1 MFQVPRKKGKRQ
13 MFFAGIFLILVIIVT
28 GIVFGVRA
36 VTSHVGDL
44 PPKHERRAEKKE
56 QQKQE
61 LVEQNLVPKF
71 GTILEGQAYIQFT
84 GEEFKNFYDTHQYQH
99 VALLRE
105 SPEITGNTEADMYIQ
120 NLAESRGY
128 KLRSEASTERLSD
141 VFGQTL
147 QPEAKDAYVA
157 MQKAAF
163 AEGEHD
169 FRLVSGYR
177 SVERQQQ
184 IFANSISDLSG
195 ADIISGNA
203 DATLNSILDSR
214 SIPGYSKHH
223 TGYTVDIGC
232 GNYHLDASVADS
244 GCFAWL
250 SENNYHNAKRFGFIP
265 SYPEGASK
273 QGPDPEPW
281 EYVWVGEDV
290 LLAAPYQNNE

>member
-1 MFQVPRKKGKRQ
+1 MFQVPRKKGQRQ
-13 MFFAGIFLILVIIVT
+13 LFYTGIFLVTAVIVA
-28 GIVFGVRA
+28 GIVLGIMAIKNGLDSMAPR
-36 VTSHVGDL
+36 
-44 PPKHERRAEKKE
+44 HERRAEKQE

-61 LVEQNLVPKF
+61 LIEQNLVPEF

-84 GEEFKNFYDTHQYQH
+84 GEEFKNFYDAYQH
-99 VALLRE
+99 AHVDVLVE
-105 SPEITGNTEADMYIQ
+105 SPEIIGNSEADTYIQ

-128 KLRSEASTERLSD
+128 KLRSEAFSSRLSD

-177 SVERQQQ
+177 SVERQRQ
-184 IFANSISDLSG
+184 IFGNSISDLSHS
-195 ADIISGNA
+195 DIISGNA
-203 DATLNSILDSR
+203 DATLNDILDSR

-250 SENNYHNAKRFGFIP
+250 SENNYHNAKRFGFVP

-290 LLAAPYQNNE
+290 LLVAPYQN

>member
-1 MFQVPRKKGKRQ
+1 
-13 MFFAGIFLILVIIVT
+13 MFFAGVFLILAIIVA

-36 VTSHVGDL
+36 VTSHVEDL
-44 PPKHERRAEKKE
+44 PPKHERRAEKEEK
-56 QQKQE
+56 QKQE
-61 LVEQNLVPKF
+61 LVEQNVVPKF
-71 GTILEGQAYIQFT
+71 GTVVEGQTYIQFT
-84 GEEFKNFYDTHQYQH
+84 GEEFKNFYDAYQYAH
-99 VALLRE
+99 VDVLTE
-105 SPEITGNTEADMYIQ
+105 SPEITGDIEADTYIQ
-120 NLAESRGY
+120 DLAESRGY
-128 KLRSEASTERLSD
+128 KLRSEAFTDRLSD

-184 IFANSISDLSG
+184 IFANSITNLSVE
-195 ADIISGNA
+195 DIIVGNA
-203 DATLNSILDSR
+203 DVTLNDILDSR

-232 GNYHLDASVADS
+232 GNYHLDASVAES

-265 SYPEGASK
+265 SYPEGASR

-290 LLAAPYQNNE
+290 LLAAPYQN